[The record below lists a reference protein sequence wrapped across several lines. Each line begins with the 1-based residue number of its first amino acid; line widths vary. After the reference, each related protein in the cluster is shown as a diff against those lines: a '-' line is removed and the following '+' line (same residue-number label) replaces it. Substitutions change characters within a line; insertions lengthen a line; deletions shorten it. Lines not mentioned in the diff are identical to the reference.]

1 MHRGGGVAVL
11 VKDQID
17 ATLIGDTPDL
27 ECLCVKL
34 SCWGHCFVLYACYR
48 PPDATPDYLIKLQ
61 EHMSSYQNKKILLI
75 GDLNLPGVNW
85 ELLQANNKSDENANI
100 LFDIMLTHDL
110 IQVVNEPTRVQGSS
124 CSVLDI
130 AVRKIPKTISI
141 KDYSRADDARI
152 VDYME
157 ACLTRF
163 ADSGSEVSALW
174 ATFTTMCKHCIDTFI
189 PTKSKKVN
197 KSTPWMTR
205 AIIQLKRKIKRIK
218 KKHARTGIISEL
230 QEKLACA
237 VRDSKDLYFT
247 VTLPNFIKNAPDKFW
262 EYLGESKKSV
272 TEITV
277 NGTSINNLNAIAQH
291 FNDYFHSVFTSTSS
305 GLPLGS
311 VVFQRHEANF
321 ISYHGIVSMLLN
333 LKTKTTPRPDDIPNV
348 FLRRYAETIAKFLI
362 LLFRESLLCAKVP
375 SDWRMA
381 RVVPVFKKGD
391 RLLLQNYR
399 PISLTSSCCKI
410 FEHIIASRINEF
422 LKEKSIL
429 TTCQHGFR
437 KGCSTITQLVIVI
450 DSFSKALDANGEIDA
465 VFLDFSEAFDR
476 VIHEK

>member
-1 MHRGGGVAVL
+1 MKIPCLEINRPFYRNSVSAKEKHLRIVNFNARSVVNKTDILEIQLLRHDPHIAIITETWLRSDITNELVFPPHYKVFRKDRMHRGGGVAVL

-17 ATLIGDTPDL
+17 ATLIGDAPDL

-124 CSVLDI
+124 CSVLDVVFLNRAFSEHTVSIEDGLSDHFLVAVSVPIVKI

-157 ACLTRF
+157 TCLTRF

-174 ATFTTMCKHCIDTFI
+174 AAFTTMCKHCIDTFI

-237 VRDSKDLYFT
+237 VRDRK
-247 VTLPNFIKNAPDKFW
+247 IC
-262 EYLGESKKSV
+262 
-272 TEITV
+272 
-277 NGTSINNLNAIAQH
+277 TSL
-291 FNDYFHSVFTSTSS
+291 
-305 GLPLGS
+305 
-311 VVFQRHEANF
+311 
-321 ISYHGIVSMLLN
+321 
-333 LKTKTTPRPDDIPNV
+333 
-348 FLRRYAETIAKFLI
+348 
-362 LLFRESLLCAKVP
+362 
-375 SDWRMA
+375 
-381 RVVPVFKKGD
+381 
-391 RLLLQNYR
+391 
-399 PISLTSSCCKI
+399 
-410 FEHIIASRINEF
+410 
-422 LKEKSIL
+422 
-429 TTCQHGFR
+429 
-437 KGCSTITQLVIVI
+437 
-450 DSFSKALDANGEIDA
+450 
-465 VFLDFSEAFDR
+465 
-476 VIHEK
+476 